1 MRLRPNRP
9 CWKPKIYQSQ
19 RKQFNSICTTIKM
32 KNVIA
37 IFKAFRY
44 SLSGIKFL
52 LEERAFRQELYFGVM
67 IFVTEILRKTT
78 RNNLWL
84 LVFAYTIVLIT
95 EAINTAIEKTIDRI
109 GPEYND
115 LSKKAKDI
123 GSAAVFIAIVA
134 CVLIWIFG

>member
-1 MRLRPNRP
+1 
-9 CWKPKIYQSQ
+9 
-19 RKQFNSICTTIKM
+19 M

-44 SLSGIKFL
+44 SVSGIKFL
-52 LEERAFRQELYFGVM
+52 LEERAFRQELYFGIVM
-67 IFVTEILRKTT
+67 FVTEILRKTA